1 MTKEINKILCKAI
14 SDCGYWMWWDLSEGC
29 AQAEFGGVLLYDE
42 AKEGKEPRS
51 GHIAIRFVDNAFIV
65 FLDNGPAE
73 DLPEDWY
80 DRLYNDELEPFTM
93 DPDELVFD
101 DAEYAVKILKE
112 YKNVNGKDSTVG
124 EDVIRS
130 SKHILAGRCGYVGF
144 ILGGDTIQVIGNKG
158 EYEPAEIK
166 SVCEKWWEYWKE
178 YWKVRGTKDAYEQDY
193 ACEVTIPCR

>member
-1 MTKEINKILCKAI
+1 MIKEIKEILCKAI
-14 SDCGYWMWWDLSEGC
+14 SDCGYWMWWDLFEGC

-42 AKEGKEPRS
+42 AKEEKEPRS
-51 GHIAIRFVDNAFIV
+51 GHIAIRFVDNAFIA

-112 YKNVNGKDSTVG
+112 YKNVNGKDNHVG
-124 EDVIRS
+124 EDIVRS
-130 SKHILAGRCGYVGF
+130 AKHILAGRCGYVGF
-144 ILGGDTIQVIGNKG
+144 ILGGDAIQVIGNKG
-158 EYEPAEIK
+158 EYEPDEIK
-166 SVCEKWWEYWKE
+166 GACEKWWEYWRE
-178 YWKVRGTKDAYEQDY
+178 YWKVRGTKEAYEQDY